1 MKGVHTDEKPLKC
14 DICNDTF
21 SVESLL
27 KNHRKKVH
35 DKTRPFECAICHK
48 MFISKDGQKGLDQHF
63 ARFHELRNVENCPYC
78 QKQYLRLP
86 VHISTCSANPMAKWK
101 MFKCPNCDKSYAD
114 KGGLNNHLKNKKCK
128 LASRFRFRVITLT

>member
-1 MKGVHTDEKPLKC
+1 MKGVHTDEKPFKC

-63 ARFHELRNVENCPYC
+63 ARFHELRNVENCPFC
-78 QKQYLRLP
+78 QKQYSRLP
-86 VHISTCSANPMAKWK
+86 VHVLKCSANPTAKRK
-101 MFKCPNCDKSYAD
+101 KFKCPNCDKSYSD

-128 LASRFRFRVITLT
+128 MESSIDSDSE